1 MQEIWSIVLGLLDG
15 AILAPVFYG
24 MAIVACLY
32 TLFSIVSLRRFT
44 RRRDTVALAD
54 FPGVTILKPLHG
66 VEPGL
71 AGHLASFCQQDYAGP
86 VQIVFGVQSANDP
99 AIGVARKV
107 IQTLRSSE
115 NQPGARA
122 AEMIVDAEEHGA
134 NRKVSNL
141 INLSRRIEHDI
152 VILADSDII
161 VQPDYVRRLVATLG
175 QPEVGL
181 VTCLYSGQPMAGFWS
196 GLCAMGVD
204 YSFLPNVLVGL
215 ALRLARPC
223 IGATIA
229 LRRATLEAIG
239 GFSAVADHLADDFAL
254 GEAVR
259 ATGQKIALADF
270 TVGHVHAEG
279 TFGQLWRQETRWAR
293 TIRSLDPLGYAGM
306 AITYP
311 VAWALLA
318 LVSGGFEEAGS
329 LLAFA
334 AVLCRLTLQDEI
346 EQRLTG
352 RSHSLWLMPAR
363 DVLSF
368 LVFLAAFAPGRVSWR
383 GRAFGVSQN
392 GMLIPVKSEENE
404 AGVIG

>member
-1 MQEIWSIVLGLLDG
+1 MEEIWSEIAEILDG
-15 AILAPVFYG
+15 SSLSLAFYA
-24 MAIVACLY
+24 MAIIACLY
-32 TLFSIVSLRRFT
+32 TLFAIVSLRRFT
-44 RRRDTVALAD
+44 RRSDPVALTE

-71 AGHLASFCQQDYAGP
+71 AQHLASFCQQDYAGP
-86 VQIVFGVQSANDP
+86 VQVVFGVQSASDP
-99 AIGVARKV
+99 AISAARKV
-107 IQTLRSSE
+107 IHALPSQG
-115 NQPGARA
+115 NQPGARV
-122 AEMIVDAEEHGA
+122 AELVVDAEEHGA

-141 INLSRRIEHDI
+141 INLSRRIEHEI

-161 VQPDYVRRLVATLG
+161 VEPDYVRRLVAALD

-215 ALRLARPC
+215 ALKWARPC

-239 GFSAVADHLADDFAL
+239 GFQSVADHLADDFAL

-270 TVGHVHAEG
+270 TVGHVHAEDS
-279 TFGQLWRQETRWAR
+279 FGQLWRQETRWAR
-293 TIRSLDPLGYAGM
+293 TIRSLDPLGYAGL

-311 VAWALLA
+311 VAWSLLA
-318 LVSGGFEEAGS
+318 LVFGGFEEAGA

-334 AVLCRLTLQDEI
+334 AILCRLTLQDEI

-352 RSHSLWLMPAR
+352 RSHSLWLIPSR

-368 LVFLAAFAPGRVSWR
+368 LVFLAAFAPGQVRWR
-383 GRAFGVSQN
+383 GRAFDVSDN
-392 GMLIPVKSEENE
+392 GMLIPVETDENE
-404 AGVIG
+404 AGVVG